1 MQKSPE
7 EDIIRITLEKGGG
20 FIRPSFKTGSKL
32 ANRKPYLAV
41 ICKNEK
47 AFANSGKGLFL
58 PARKSRP
65 VSGFMS
71 FV

>member
-7 EDIIRITLEKGGG
+7 EDIIRMVLEKGGG
-20 FIRPSFKTGSKL
+20 FIRPSFKTEL
-32 ANRKPYLAV
+32 NFANRKPYLAV